1 MLHGSNFLM
10 MVAPLCLLAV
20 VYASGVKS
28 FPQWMALQRRLTPHA
43 PRGHEGHVR
52 CCGFTVKFRIRISF
66 FPKEDSQCRLKKK
79 VGECEF
85 PRRHS
90 CVVER
95 VCSSS
100 LFAKHLT
107 I

>member
-1 MLHGSNFLM
+1 MLDVLVSLSNSEFEFHL
-10 MVAPLCLLAV
+10 
-20 VYASGVKS
+20 S
-28 FPQWMALQRRLTPHA
+28 
-43 PRGHEGHVR
+43 
-52 CCGFTVKFRIRISF
+52 
-66 FPKEDSQCRLKKK
+66 PKEDSQCRLKKK

-90 CVVER
+90 CVVEL

-100 LFAKHLT
+100 LFAKLLT